1 MKTNFCVLS
10 IIFTII
16 IFALNQTSSAQ
27 SDTFEKYANKDFNFT
42 IQHPSEWKADDRDDG
57 VYFEIRE
64 NPDDKL
70 EFGDLS
76 IPRSSYFDILV
87 GKLEPQLDY
96 NTMTLQNPTLEQIV
110 QGRLDSEVL
119 DWNSETLI
127 RKNQVTVG
135 GNDGVKIE
143 LTSNQNDKDYYDL
156 DIFTIADGK
165 LYTLRYHEK
174 PLKVPETLPL
184 VNKMVDSLQFITETE
199 DMSRDTFVD
208 DKDTSKDS
216 GFKDYQKKYC
226 PEFSNETQLLVLC
239 RGPSESEEP
248 QDDSNR

>member
-1 MKTNFCVLS
+1 M
-10 IIFTII
+10 
-16 IFALNQTSSAQ
+16 IFALNQTLYAQ
-27 SDTFEKYANKDFNFT
+27 SDNFKTYANKDFNFT

-64 NPDDKL
+64 NPDDKF

-76 IPRSSYFDILV
+76 IPRSSYFHIRV
-87 GKLEPQLDY
+87 EKLDPQLDY
-96 NTMTLQNPTLEQIV
+96 NTMTLQNPSLEQIV
-110 QGRLDSEVL
+110 QGRLDSQVL

-143 LTSNQNDKDYYDL
+143 LTSNENDKDYYDF

-165 LYTLRYHEK
+165 LYTLTYHEK

-184 VNKMVDSLQFITETE
+184 ANKMVDSFQVNTEH
-199 DMSRDTFVD
+199 D
-208 DKDTSKDS
+208 DNGNNLTPEE
-216 GFKDYQKKYC
+216 YQNKYC
-226 PEFSNETQLLVLC
+226 PPMSLVLC
-239 RGPSESEEP
+239 SEPE
-248 QDDSNR
+248 DDGK

>member
-1 MKTNFCVLS
+1 MNMVFYVILLAIPILLMS
-10 IIFTII
+10 
-16 IFALNQTSSAQ
+16 LTSQSVNAQ
-27 SDTFEKYANKDFNFT
+27 SENFKTYANKDFNFT
-42 IQHPSEWKADDRDDG
+42 IQHPSKWKADDRDEG

-64 NPDDKL
+64 NPDDKF

-76 IPRSSYFDILV
+76 IPRSSYFHIRV
-87 GKLEPQLDY
+87 EKLEPQLDY
-96 NTMTLQNPTLEQIV
+96 NTMTLQNSTLEQIV
-110 QGRLDSEVL
+110 QGRLDSQVL

-143 LTSNQNDKDYYDL
+143 LTSNQNDKDYYDF

-165 LYTLRYHEK
+165 LYTLTYHEK

-184 VNKMVDSLQFITETE
+184 ANKMVQSFKVDTEE
-199 DMSRDTFVD
+199 
-208 DKDTSKDS
+208 DTSDTSHFEKENKNPS
-216 GFKDYQKKYC
+216 NNLTYEEFEKKYC
-226 PEFSNETQLLVLC
+226 APTTLLLC
-239 RGPSESEEP
+239 RDPSEPEEP